1 MIHEGKILLQT
12 ASAHNIINAS
22 VAADGR
28 FVVVSDEPYY
38 KGLVTVKDA
47 KDNEVFVWH
56 SGTAYIVDAV
66 LGGDTDNLA
75 LATVNTAPS
84 SGGAGRPLR
93 RCAAVSSL

>member
-1 MIHEGKILLQT
+1 MEGLI
-12 ASAHNIINAS
+12 
-22 VAADGR
+22 
-28 FVVVSDEPYY
+28 VVSDEPYY

-84 SGGAGRPLR
+84 SGGAGRPFR
-93 RCAAVSSL
+93 AACCCFISMTQSRIRPILLTQMW